1 MEGKKPVATSAREG
15 FAKIISAKKLT
26 PMMAMMGNDIRLRS
40 TASKDII
47 EVMRRLLKR
56 FVVHGCLL
64 LTLFSGA
71 AAVRAQILPSGK
83 TESYRSCSEVQKVP
97 QFKQALSNEN
107 AFKDFIKGAEILDI
121 SKNEA
126 LNFLLGCAIKTG
138 KIRLFMVPFF
148 MTYIIQFLLSIAG
161 LVAVLFMVIGGYKY
175 VVGGLTED
183 KESGKKTILHALV
196 GFIVALSAWIVV
208 NFIQVALTS

>member
-1 MEGKKPVATSAREG
+1 
-15 FAKIISAKKLT
+15 
-26 PMMAMMGNDIRLRS
+26 
-40 TASKDII
+40 
-47 EVMRRLLKR
+47 MRRFQKAI
-56 FVVHGCLL
+56 FVFLVTIILVSL
-64 LTLFSGA
+64 
-71 AAVRAQILPSGK
+71 AVPVGYAQILPALRKGWAIQ
-83 TESYRSCSEVQKVP
+83 SCDDLKPELFSSEQ
-97 QFKQALSNEN
+97 QFKNIMKESGDRGLDKREFLSTV
-107 AFKDFIKGAEILDI
+107 
-121 SKNEA
+121 
-126 LNFLLGCAIKTG
+126 LGCAIKTG

-148 MTYIIQFLLSIAG
+148 ITYFIQFLLSIAG